1 MQRAGSRPAELSR
14 AHSSS
19 SGPFAPPCWEQ
30 SRRCAKMPAIQG
42 ESGQNSSYRSHH
54 SGNGKNLEP
63 GSILSASP
71 LKRPATG
78 TYSLSVLE
86 SSERDNLVNLCLKDA
101 VTGTIPSGHTSDHW
115 CPCQN
120 YFISENEVL
129 VPGCSESTIFLG
141 CFLSIQSTRQRL
153 WNMAHMQQPHGGLL
167 GNYLQ
172 RIFWKSHPTLYS
184 FRTVRPNIIT

>member
-54 SGNGKNLEP
+54 SGNGKSLEP

-71 LKRPATG
+71 LKIPATG
-78 TYSLSVLE
+78 TYSLSVLVFR
-86 SSERDNLVNLCLKDA
+86 ERQFGK
-101 VTGTIPSGHTSDHW
+101 
-115 CPCQN
+115 
-120 YFISENEVL
+120 L
-129 VPGCSESTIFLG
+129 VPEGRCDRHHTLRPYFRSLVSLLELLHFWEWSVG
-141 CFLSIQSTRQRL
+141 SRL
-153 WNMAHMQQPHGGLL
+153 FREYNFPGLL
-167 GNYLQ
+167 LEYPKYTPGAVEYGTHATAT
-172 RIFWKSHPTLYS
+172 RRSPRKTISKEYS
-184 FRTVRPNIIT
+184 GRVTQHCTPSEQWDPI